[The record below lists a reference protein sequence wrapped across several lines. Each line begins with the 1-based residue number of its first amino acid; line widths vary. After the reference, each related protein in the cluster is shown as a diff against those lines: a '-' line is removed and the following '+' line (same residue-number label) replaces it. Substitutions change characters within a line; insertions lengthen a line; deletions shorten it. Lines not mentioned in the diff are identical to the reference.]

1 MASPNACGMLA
12 VILGI
17 RPHLQSKAQL
27 MAFMEAYGLLNKLD
41 ETATRSWAYANDLGQ
56 TRSLNGSANMIGNM
70 PFANHYQSPTPNAE
84 TAQSKA
90 SDISDVNIQ
99 GPVTIKHS

>member
-17 RPHLQSKAQL
+17 RPYLQSKEQL
-27 MAFMEAYGLLNKLD
+27 LDFMQKHGLLNKLD
-41 ETATRSWAYANDLGQ
+41 ETATRAWNYPNDLGQ
-56 TRSLNGSANMIGNM
+56 TRSLNGSANMISNM
-70 PFANHYQSPTPNAE
+70 PFANHYLSPTPSAE
-84 TAQSKA
+84 TAQAKA